1 MAITPQKKEAPAAA
15 EAKPKAKRKAKLL
28 LIVASIAGLVILA
41 GAGAVGYLLLSK
53 KENADGTAEAAPH
66 RPKTPVFVN
75 LDPFTVNLQPEDG
88 EQYLQTVA
96 TLRVLDNGVADSI
109 KLYMPELRH
118 RILLL
123 LAGKKPSEI
132 STPEGRESLSE
143 EIRRQVNAVLNA
155 AGGKPVKTAAVK
167 PIGTATA
174 KPAPTSGASPN
185 DPVQSVLFT
194 SFIVQ

>member
-1 MAITPQKKEAPAAA
+1 MAITPQKKEAPATA
-15 EAKPKAKRKAKLL
+15 EANPKAKRKGKLL
-28 LIVASIAGLVILA
+28 LIVASIAGLLILA
-41 GAGAVGYLLLSK
+41 GTGAVGYLLLAT
-53 KENADGTAEAAPH
+53 KENADGTAEVAPH
-66 RPKTPVFVN
+66 RSKTPVFVN
-75 LDPFTVNLQPEDG
+75 LDSFTVNLQPEDG
-88 EQYLQTVA
+88 EQYLQAVA

-109 KLYMPELRH
+109 KLFMPELRH

-123 LAGKKPSEI
+123 LSGKKPSEI

-155 AGGKPVKTAAVK
+155 AAGKPVKTAAVK
-167 PIGTATA
+167 SIGTTTA